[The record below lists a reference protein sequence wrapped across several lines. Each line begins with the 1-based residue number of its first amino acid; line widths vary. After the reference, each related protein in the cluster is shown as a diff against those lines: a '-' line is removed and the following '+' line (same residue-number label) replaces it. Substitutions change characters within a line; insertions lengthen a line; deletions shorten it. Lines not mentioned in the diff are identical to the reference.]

1 MCVGMCAC
9 LFVSVYVCI
18 RVREPH
24 ALSAEV
30 EVGGR
35 GDPQV
40 ILPYSGHA
48 LQKEPKGRGGRRG
61 GDTWGGGVRGQRMRM
76 QKNGT
81 MSGLGEEEGKRGRPD
96 KEGGQ
101 GEQLRTFLQIVL
113 LQTLAG

>member
-9 LFVSVYVCI
+9 LFVRVCACVCVCI

-48 LQKEPKGRGGRRG
+48 LQKEPKGERGGTHG
-61 GDTWGGGVRGQRMRM
+61 EGKRMRM
-76 QKNGT
+76 QKNGA
-81 MSGLGEEEGKRGRPD
+81 M
-96 KEGGQ
+96 
-101 GEQLRTFLQIVL
+101 
-113 LQTLAG
+113 